1 MTSKTKKF
9 NMSEKNYETF
19 AVQHQNDIAVIA
31 IREKRI
37 YMQLAEKFKEEI
49 SDFLENGEQNI
60 IIDLSDVS
68 VMNSAALGV
77 LIALQN
83 DLENKK
89 GKLSIVGLQP
99 LMEEIFYRMR
109 LELLFNID
117 YSVDAALQK
126 HTGQ

>member
-1 MTSKTKKF
+1 MNEKK
-9 NMSEKNYETF
+9 YETF
-19 AVQHQNDIAVIA
+19 AVQHQKDFAVIA

-117 YSVDAALQK
+117 YSVDTALQK
-126 HTGQ
+126 HAGQ